1 MNKSSV
7 QEAEYIGINMRTG
20 LFRKEVIDEQSN
32 NVEGSF
38 LMTPRP
44 AYSAVA
50 GLLAVWIL
58 AVTVYLNMET
68 YARKASVTGWL
79 EPSHGVFKLY
89 SDARRGK
96 VLDVIVSEG
105 QLVEKGTPLIKIS
118 YSSKDAFGH
127 RVSTQLLAELEAK
140 QSRTRQSIKR
150 LHTLHLAQKERLDEQ
165 LSQAEQTSTALSD
178 IIALTQTQWFLASKQ
193 WEKARTLLEQ
203 GHISRA
209 DFEAHTLQRL
219 NAEQKLALAK
229 KDWSNEQANIAT
241 INHALATLPEQQAN
255 ELANIENTYSDLTQQ
270 IVNHKS
276 NMEEIIYAPRSGVIS
291 GLHVKAGYTV
301 DSSRP
306 LLTLL
311 PQNADIQA
319 RIAVPVRSAGFLQEG
334 QALHIRYDAFPY
346 QKFGVQFGEIVNIS
360 PSLVLPGELTDVP
373 ISISEPA
380 YLVTATLSTNEIL
393 AYGKSI
399 SLKAGMT
406 FSADVQLSQRTLM
419 EWLME
424 PLYSIKGEL

>member
-1 MNKSSV
+1 
-7 QEAEYIGINMRTG
+7 MRTG

-32 NVEGSF
+32 TVEGSF

-118 YSSKDAFGH
+118 YSSKDALGH

-140 QSRTRQSIKR
+140 QSRTSQSMKR
-150 LHTLHLAQKERLDEQ
+150 LHTLHLAQKERLDDQ

-178 IIALTQTQWFLASKQ
+178 IIALTQTQWLLASKQ

-241 INHALATLPEQQAN
+241 INHALATLPDQQAN

>member
-20 LFRKEVIDEQSN
+20 LFRKEVINEQSN
-32 NVEGSF
+32 TVEGSF

-140 QSRTRQSIKR
+140 QSRTRQSMKR
-150 LHTLHLAQKERLDEQ
+150 LHTLHLAQKERLDDQ

-178 IIALTQTQWFLASKQ
+178 IIALTQTQWLLASKQ
-193 WEKARTLLEQ
+193 WEKARTLLDK

>member
-1 MNKSSV
+1 M

-32 NVEGSF
+32 TVEGSF

-50 GLLAVWIL
+50 GLLSVWII
-58 AVTVYLNMET
+58 AVSVYLNMET

-89 SDARRGK
+89 PDARRGK

-140 QSRTRQSIKR
+140 QSRTRQSMKR
-150 LHTLHLAQKERLDEQ
+150 LHTLHLAQKERLDDQ

-178 IIALTQTQWFLASKQ
+178 IIALTQTQWLLASKQ
-193 WEKARTLLEQ
+193 WEKARTLLDK

-270 IVNHKS
+270 IMNHKS

-373 ISISEPA
+373 ISINEPA